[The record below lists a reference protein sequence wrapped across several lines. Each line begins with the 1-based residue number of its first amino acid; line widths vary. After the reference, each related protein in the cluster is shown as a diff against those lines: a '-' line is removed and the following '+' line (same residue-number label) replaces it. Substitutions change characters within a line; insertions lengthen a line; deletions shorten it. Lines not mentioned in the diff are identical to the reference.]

1 MYRIDKIL
9 KALNRIECFLAA
21 FGLLIVAGLLLADV
35 MGRELFGSGIY
46 WAPRLASYFTT
57 VAGMLGFSIV
67 VSAGGHLRPKFAD
80 GIFPA
85 SWNENVNRV
94 ADLISFALLAFLFWH
109 SAVFVWSTAEMGTR
123 AIALNTPVWIVQI
136 VVPYVFLSA
145 AMRYLFY
152 ALDPAYRPE
161 EAEFGT

>member
-1 MYRIDKIL
+1 MSRIDNLL

-35 MGRELFGSGIY
+35 LGREIFGSGIY

-80 GIFPA
+80 GIFPE
-85 SWNENVNRV
+85 SWNQGVNRL
-94 ADLISFALLAFLFWH
+94 ADLISFGLLAFLFWH
-109 SAVFVWSTAEMGTR
+109 SAIFVWTTADMGTR

-136 VVPYVFLSA
+136 VVPYVFASA
-145 AMRYLFY
+145 ALRYLFY
-152 ALDPAYRPE
+152 AVNPDYRPE
-161 EAEFGT
+161 EAAFGT